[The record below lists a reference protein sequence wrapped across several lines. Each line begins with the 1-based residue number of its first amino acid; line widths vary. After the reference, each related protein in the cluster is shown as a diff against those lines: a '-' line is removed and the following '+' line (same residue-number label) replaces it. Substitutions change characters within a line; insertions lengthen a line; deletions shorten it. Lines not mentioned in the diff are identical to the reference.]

1 MSEKN
6 CAVVLT
12 DAQEVKLLQCDPES
26 ETFDI
31 ARKVIGC
38 EWIEIVEPES
48 LANDQLVLLIDE
60 EGKLKSGTA
69 YINCIASHLYE
80 SEDHGDPIIGS
91 AVIVKAGEEDLQLLT
106 ESEACAVCD
115 RMLAQR
121 EESIASIAK
130 AFHLMP
136 AVRKKNEMR
145 DEIKNS
151 EIAERPQRQPCEHKE
166 MER

>member
-106 ESEACAVCD
+106 ESEARSVCNH
-115 RMLAQR
+115 MLAQR
-121 EESIASIAK
+121 EESITSIAE
-130 AFHLMP
+130 AFNLMP
-136 AVRKKNEMR
+136 AVRKKNEIR
-145 DEIKNS
+145 DAIENS
-151 EIAERPQRQPCEHKE
+151 KIVDMPRRQPCEHKE